1 MANGRNML
9 MMGLAGLAVGI
20 YVGNT
25 MKKGYVTRQVRTT
38 GRTLMKKARG
48 SVEEQL
54 NNWMD

>member
-1 MANGRNML
+1 ML